1 MANREDRIRW
11 GVVGLGNVTVNRF
24 VPALVQSARSTLVAC
39 VTRSPESQ
47 RGFVERFALRHAH
60 SDFVDLMRDSD
71 VDAVY
76 IATPNSL
83 HFAQAR
89 DALVAG
95 KHVLCEKPLAL
106 EAAHG
111 EELVRLARSAHRVL
125 KVAYQFRFE
134 RLFERVREHI
144 AAGTLGDLR
153 TVTLSGCSPIARTA
167 AWRQAP
173 DEGGIL
179 SDLAVHFLDLVPW
192 LTGLEFTDVCARANP
207 PDMATASVQTIS
219 ILGSLGR
226 HCHAAIRAS
235 RELPA
240 GQQALVVEGTRGSV
254 ACAAWRGVPQ
264 LELALQDGAGRT
276 VETFAPTPLFERE
289 IAAFEDELSGKR
301 TALATADDGVR
312 TIALADAIRKS
323 VRSGQVIEVG
333 ARAAEPAAVADA
345 EAR

>member
-1 MANREDRIRW
+1 MANREGRIRW

-47 RGFVERFALRHAH
+47 RGFVEKFALRHAH
-60 SDFVDLMRDSD
+60 SDYAELMRDPD
-71 VDAVY
+71 IDAVY
-76 IATPNSL
+76 IGTPNSL

-89 DALVAG
+89 DALAAG

-106 EAAHG
+106 EAVHG
-111 EELVRLARSAHRVL
+111 KELVQLARSADRVL

-153 TVTLSGCSPIARTA
+153 AVTLSGCSPVVRTA
-167 AWRQAP
+167 AWRQDP
-173 DEGGIL
+173 EEGGIL

-207 PDMATASVQTIS
+207 PDMAAASVQTIS
-219 ILGSLGR
+219 ILGTLGR
-226 HCHAAIRAS
+226 QCHAAIRAS

-240 GQQALVVEGTRGSV
+240 GQQALIVEGTRGSV
-254 ACAAWRGVPQ
+254 ACPAWRGVPQ
-264 LELALQDGAGRT
+264 LELTLQDGAGRT

-289 IAAFEDELSGKR
+289 IAAFEDELSGEH
-301 TALATADDGVR
+301 TALASAADGVR
-312 TIALADAIRKS
+312 TIVLADAIRRS
-323 VRSGQVIEVG
+323 VQSGHVVAVG
-333 ARAAEPAAVADA
+333 AHVAHPAAAAEAG
-345 EAR
+345 AR